1 MKLVVVP
8 VNPNTPVELLYER
21 SPPVTESEVRLILEL
36 NIFQSA
42 TERAPVVVNE
52 ARPRESC

>member
-21 SPPVTESEVRLILEL
+21 SHPVTESEVRLILEL
-36 NIFQSA
+36 NVFQSA
-42 TERAPVVVNE
+42 TESDPVVLTD